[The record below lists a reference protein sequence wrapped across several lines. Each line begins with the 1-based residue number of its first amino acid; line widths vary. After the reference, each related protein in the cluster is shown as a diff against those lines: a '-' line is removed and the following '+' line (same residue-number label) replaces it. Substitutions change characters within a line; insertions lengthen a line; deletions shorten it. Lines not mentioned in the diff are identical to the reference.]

1 MTSAHDRLLGKH
13 DMLKN
18 LCLAVLLLIALPM
31 TGGGASAATYP
42 EKPIRIVVEF
52 APGGGADFV
61 ARLIG
66 TELSQALKQSV
77 VVENK
82 PGANGAVAD
91 DFVAKANPD
100 GYTLLLGAAGP
111 LTIRDH
117 LQSESG
123 PSPLKR
129 LAAVALVAGSP
140 FAVVVDPSLPVKTLA
155 ELTAYA
161 KAHPGKLNYGSS
173 GVGGSP
179 HLATEL
185 YAYTAGLQMQHVPYK
200 GLAPAL
206 VDLIGGH
213 IDLMFA
219 DVGLVKPYLKDNKLR
234 VLAVTGAN
242 RSAALPDVPT
252 IAESGLPGYQASTW
266 YGLLAP
272 AQTPPAIIAT
282 LNEAVDAALR
292 QPETQ
297 QRLVA
302 QSLEAEPGSAA
313 SFATF
318 IDAEN
323 NKWAKLIQSAHL
335 KTD

>member
-1 MTSAHDRLLGKH
+1 
-13 DMLKN
+13 MLKK
-18 LCLAVLLLIALPM
+18 LWLATLLAIALPM
-31 TGGGASAATYP
+31 ADGGASAASYP

-61 ARLIG
+61 ARLVG
-66 TELSQALKQSV
+66 TELSQSLKQSV

-91 DFVAKANPD
+91 DFVAKATPD

-117 LQSESG
+117 LQSEPG
-123 PSPLKR
+123 AAPLKR
-129 LAAVALVAGSP
+129 FAAVALVAGSP
-140 FAVVVDPSLPVKTLA
+140 FAVAVDPALPVKTLA

-185 YAYTAGLQMQHVPYK
+185 YAYTAGVQMQHVPYK

-219 DVGLVKPYLKDNKLR
+219 DVGLVMPYLKDNKLR
-234 VLAVTGAN
+234 VIAVTGAH

-272 AQTPPAIIAT
+272 AQTPQAIVAT
-282 LNEAVDAALR
+282 LNEAVNAALQ
-292 QPETQ
+292 QPEMR
-297 QRLVA
+297 QRLAA
-302 QSLEAEPGSAA
+302 QSLEAEPGSPA

-318 IDAEN
+318 IDTEY
-323 NKWAKLIQSAHL
+323 NKWGKLIQSAHL